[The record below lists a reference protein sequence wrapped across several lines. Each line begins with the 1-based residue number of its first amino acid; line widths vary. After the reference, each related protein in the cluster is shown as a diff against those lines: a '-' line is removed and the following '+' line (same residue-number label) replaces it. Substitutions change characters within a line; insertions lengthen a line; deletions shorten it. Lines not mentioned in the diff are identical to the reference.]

1 VTASLL
7 GSVPPENDLVV
18 EPPPGVEGWSENFFF
33 HPYDHVQNIG
43 LALHM
48 GRSAQDPWM
57 WREIIYVYLPDGQA
71 LAAKSFG
78 RRETPAGPTA
88 ANLSFE
94 CLEPFQRWHI
104 RYDGAARPVRADE
117 LLAGPLADGPSVALR
132 IDVEVESLTPV
143 WAANTHAPAS
153 AEGSAF
159 GGAFGGDN
167 RFHYEQVTH
176 VTGTI
181 IHGDQV
187 QEIDATGF
195 RDHTRGIRKFGGRS
209 GHTLLNSRFP
219 DGFSAG
225 LYEVR
230 SEDGTPQFRQG
241 FTVDDGVL
249 HDVVVVETP
258 KMESLTP
265 PNDFTVVLDTV
276 TRGRVTL
283 RGEPLNVFPQTICT
297 PNDIVLGLD
306 RSTPDNFSCFL
317 LPSRLELHTESG
329 GRQTG
334 GGHLELSLMNSMLR

>member
-104 RYDGAARPVRADE
+104 RYDGA
-117 LLAGPLADGPSVALR
+117 
-132 IDVEVESLTPV
+132 
-143 WAANTHAPAS
+143 AANTHAPAS

-265 PNDFTVVLDTV
+265 PKDFTVVLDTV